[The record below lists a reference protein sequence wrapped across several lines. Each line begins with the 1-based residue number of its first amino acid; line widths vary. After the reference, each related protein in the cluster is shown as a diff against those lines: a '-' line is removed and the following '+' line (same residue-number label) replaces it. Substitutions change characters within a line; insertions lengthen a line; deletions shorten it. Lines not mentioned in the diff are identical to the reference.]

1 MTASVYSVRQLNR
14 YIRNMFA
21 QDFLLSDVSVQGE
34 VSNLKYHP
42 TGHIYFSLKDEDAVI
57 SAVMFAG
64 QRMRGLKCRLAEG
77 MKVIVRGA
85 VDIYEAG
92 GRYQIYAKEIEEAGV
107 GDLYKRFLELKEKL
121 DEMGMFDPSY
131 KKQIPKYS
139 MTVGIVT
146 ASSGAALQDILNIA
160 KRRNPYVQLI
170 LSPAL
175 VQGEKA
181 PESLVRAIERM
192 DACHPDV
199 MIVGRGGGSI
209 EDLWAFNDERV
220 ARAIFD
226 CDTPVI
232 SAVGHEVDFT
242 IADFVSD
249 LRAPTPSAAAELAVF
264 EYREF
269 AQLLAGYT
277 DRMQKQTERRLLVAK
292 NRLEKAHRSLVASH
306 PKTLL
311 EKQKNRLF
319 ERYTAMQGLIVRKA
333 DANRNRLSVLTA
345 SLNGLSPLK
354 KLTGGYGYLSSGG
367 KPVKSAKD
375 VKEKDRILIRLN
387 DGSIDTEVR
396 GVTENE

>member
-1 MTASVYSVRQLNR
+1 MAASVYSVRQLNR

-319 ERYTAMQGLIVRKA
+319 ERYTAMRGLVVRKA

-354 KLTGGYGYLSSGG
+354 KLTGGYGYLSSNG